1 MSKQQK
7 FNMTLKEVTT
17 TEEEQGIVIISGYAN
32 RYKNEE
38 GEVVIDRSWESV
50 APFSYNLLDYL
61 KNPVVLFDHDV
72 TKPVGKALA
81 VEMKPEGLYVKIAVY
96 RDVNS
101 EIYAAVKNG
110 VLRTLSIGFRAKDY
124 KIVDDD
130 IWVWTEVDLYEIS
143 IVAIPDN
150 QDSIFTVS
158 EIKSCA
164 NGECALVS
172 KSIDTSLMSPELR
185 EEISKQLC
193 TMKTEINESN
203 SQSSSDGSENN
214 DNGSG
219 NDDNGSGNDDNGSGN
234 DDNGSGGILNLL
246 ATDTDSVTTKNNEP
260 EPTNEPEPIY
270 NSNEITLEQAVEVL
284 RAEAPK
290 SENFDTILSIQAE
303 LTQTLNQVISE
314 NI

>member
-219 NDDNGSGNDDNGSGN
+219 NDDNGSG
-234 DDNGSGGILNLL
+234 GILNLL